1 MICLGAVA
9 AYYATMTAIQAWVPG
24 AIVRPW
30 GNQHLVP
37 GLIAVLA
44 VLVLIAF
51 RCGTRGAA
59 KSVGSQLENM
69 TRTGQIGL
77 VMNEGAEELI
87 CMRGPD
93 GDKVMH
99 AMIKIG
105 SSLIMLADAL
115 PGMHEV
121 APAEVGHSTVG
132 MWLYVDDVDTLY
144 KRADD
149 AGAEVI
155 DELMD
160 AFWGDRMG
168 KVKDPFGHAWALAS
182 HVEDVPP
189 AEMERRQEQWFA
201 SMGDDE

>member
-1 MICLGAVA
+1 MSDVQAVPDGFH
-9 AYYATMTAIQAWVPG
+9 TVTP
-24 AIVRPW
+24 
-30 GNQHLVP
+30 HLW
-37 GLIAVLA
+37 I
-44 VLVLIAF
+44 
-51 RCGTRGAA
+51 RGAA
-59 KSVGSQLENM
+59 DAVEWYKKAF
-69 TRTGQIGL
+69 
-77 VMNEGAEELI
+77 GAEELV

-105 SSLIMLADAL
+105 SSLIMLADAW
-115 PGMHEV
+115 PGQHEV

-144 KRADD
+144 KRAVD

-189 AEMERRQEQWFA
+189 AEMERRQEEWFA